1 MGEKVYH
8 YPLWIRLWHW
18 TNAILIIA
26 LILTGISMQYS
37 NPDYPLIRFDISVKV
52 HNIAGVLLT
61 LIYMVFL
68 FGNMITENGKYYVI
82 EKLSVAMKM
91 ISAQMKY
98 YLRGMFKGEKSPYP
112 TTRKRKFNPLQK
124 FSYISVMYL
133 LMPILFITGWALLYP
148 GVIVTQLFNTSGVLL
163 TSLLHVIVGFFVSL
177 FLIIHVYFCTMGT
190 KVSSLFKSM
199 INGWHEVKA

>member
-1 MGEKVYH
+1 
-8 YPLWIRLWHW
+8 
-18 TNAILIIA
+18 
-26 LILTGISMQYS
+26 MQYS
-37 NPDYPLIRFDISVKV
+37 DPDYPLIRFDISVKV
-52 HNIAGVLLT
+52 HNITGVLLT
-61 LIYMVFL
+61 IIYLVFL
-68 FGNMITENGKYYVI
+68 IGNMITENGKYYVI

-98 YLRGMFKGEKSPYP
+98 YAKGMFKGENPPYP
-112 TTRKRKFNPLQK
+112 TTRTRKFNPLQK

-148 GVIVTQLFNTSGVLL
+148 GVIITQVFNTSGVLL

-177 FLIIHVYFCTMGT
+177 FLVIHVYFCTMGT